1 MTKKNFLLKSA
12 RSTRWLP
19 VGALVLL
26 AQAGY
31 AQTSFNRWE
40 AGTSGSTTTRARRA
54 APSVSSAATST
65 TEQPATAAAESV
77 RRTPP
82 AVAAYSK
89 PLRRGLGQRLRAS
102 AYSTPDAEFYQYAWQ
117 HLHYPPSALQA
128 GLSGQVLVRLNVNSA
143 GDVIDSEVLS
153 ADIQQAASAKTTSA
167 AATGKAAMRQSAE
180 DLLWGLRFE
189 PAAGTTQ
196 EDVPVRYVIQ

>member
-1 MTKKNFLLKSA
+1 MTTKTFLPRTA
-12 RSTRWLP
+12 PIRRWLP

-26 AQAGY
+26 AQVSY
-31 AQTSFNRWE
+31 AQMSFNRWE
-40 AGTSGSTTTRARRA
+40 AGTSTPKAAPARRA
-54 APSVSSAATST
+54 APPAGNADAPANEPPT
-65 TEQPATAAAESV
+65 TTAAEPT
-77 RRTPP
+77 RRTLP
-82 AVAAYSK
+82 AVAAYSR

-102 AYSTPDAEFYQYAWQ
+102 AYSTSDAEFYQYAWQ
-117 HLHYPPSALQA
+117 HLHYPSSALQA

-153 ADIQQAASAKTTSA
+153 ADIQQAAGAKTAPA
-167 AATGKAAMRQSAE
+167 AGKAAMRQSAE

>member
-1 MTKKNFLLKSA
+1 MTTKNVSSRKP
-12 RSTRWLP
+12 RTQRWLP
-19 VGALVLL
+19 LGALVLL
-26 AQAGY
+26 AQAGH
-31 AQTSFNRWE
+31 AQMSFNRWE
-40 AGTSGSTTTRARRA
+40 SGTSSPTATPARRPA
-54 APSVSSAATST
+54 KRATAPADAPAPAATT
-65 TEQPATAAAESV
+65 ATPEAP

-89 PLRRGLGQRLRAS
+89 PLRRGLGQRVRTS
-102 AYSTPDAEFYQYAWQ
+102 AYSAPDAEFYRYAWQ
-117 HLHYPPSALQA
+117 HLRYPATALQA

-153 ADIQQAASAKTTSA
+153 ADIQQAGSGKQGTTTA
-167 AATGKAAMRQSAE
+167 GKAAMRQSAE

>member
-1 MTKKNFLLKSA
+1 MTTKTILSHKA
-12 RSTRWLP
+12 RIQRWLP

-31 AQTSFNRWE
+31 AQMSFNRWE
-40 AGTSGSTTTRARRA
+40 GGTSSPTDTPVRKSGKRATADATSSAGTTT
-54 APSVSSAATST
+54 ATP
-65 TEQPATAAAESV
+65 EPA

-89 PLRRGLGQRLRAS
+89 PLRRGLGQRVRAS
-102 AYSTPDAEFYQYAWQ
+102 AYSAPDAEFYRYAWQ
-117 HLHYPPSALQA
+117 HLHYPATALQA

-153 ADIQQAASAKTTSA
+153 TDIRQAAIGKEAAASA
-167 AATGKAAMRQSAE
+167 GKAAMRQSAE
-180 DLLWGLRFE
+180 DLLWGLHFE

>member
-1 MTKKNFLLKSA
+1 MTTKNVSSSKT
-12 RSTRWLP
+12 RTQRWLP

-31 AQTSFNRWE
+31 AQMSFNRWE
-40 AGTSGSTTTRARRA
+40 GGTSSPTDTPVRKSGKRAAATADATLPAATTTA
-54 APSVSSAATST
+54 AP
-65 TEQPATAAAESV
+65 EPA

-82 AVAAYSK
+82 TVAAYSK

-102 AYSTPDAEFYQYAWQ
+102 AYSAPDAEYYTYAWQ
-117 HLHYPPSALQA
+117 HLRYPATALQA

-153 ADIQQAASAKTTSA
+153 ADIRQAANRKEASA
-167 AATGKAAMRQSAE
+167 AAGKAAMRQSAE
-180 DLLWGLRFE
+180 DLLWGLHFE
-189 PAAGTTQ
+189 PATGTTQ

>member
-1 MTKKNFLLKSA
+1 MTTNVSSFKT
-12 RSTRWLP
+12 RTQRWLP

-31 AQTSFNRWE
+31 AQMSFNRWE
-40 AGTSGSTTTRARRA
+40 SGTSTPTDTPARKSGKRA
-54 APSVSSAATST
+54 AATADAT
-65 TEQPATAAAESV
+65 LPAATAATPEPA

-89 PLRRGLGQRLRAS
+89 PLRRGLGQRVRSS
-102 AYSTPDAEFYQYAWQ
+102 AYSAPDAEFYRYAWQ
-117 HLHYPPSALQA
+117 HLHYPATALQA

-153 ADIQQAASAKTTSA
+153 ADIQQTANKAETAASA
-167 AATGKAAMRQSAE
+167 GKAAMRQSAE
-180 DLLWGLRFE
+180 DLLWGLHFE

>member
-1 MTKKNFLLKSA
+1 MTTTNLYSLKTRA
-12 RSTRWLP
+12 QRWLP

-31 AQTSFNRWE
+31 AQMSFNRWE
-40 AGTSGSTTTRARRA
+40 GGTSSPTDTPVRKSGKRA
-54 APSVSSAATST
+54 A
-65 TEQPATAAAESV
+65 ATADATLPVATATPEPV

-89 PLRRGLGQRLRAS
+89 PLRRGLGQRVRAS
-102 AYSTPDAEFYQYAWQ
+102 AYSAPDAEFYRYAWQ
-117 HLHYPPSALQA
+117 HLRYPATALQA

-153 ADIQQAASAKTTSA
+153 ADIRQAPTGKEASA
-167 AATGKAAMRQSAE
+167 AAGKAAMRQGAA
-180 DLLWGLRFE
+180 DLLWGLHFE

>member
-1 MTKKNFLLKSA
+1 MTTKNFSPKTA
-12 RSTRWLP
+12 RINRWLP

-31 AQTSFNRWE
+31 AQMSFNRWE
-40 AGTSGSTTTRARRA
+40 AGTSTPTATPTRRA
-54 APSVSSAATST
+54 SHPTGSAVTSA
-65 TEQPATAAAESV
+65 TEQPAAAESV

-89 PLRRGLGQRLRAS
+89 PLRRGLGQRLRAN
-102 AYSTPDAEFYQYAWQ
+102 AYSAPDAEFYQYAWQ
-117 HLHYPPSALQA
+117 HLRYPATALKA

-153 ADIQQAASAKTTSA
+153 TDIQQAANAATA
-167 AATGKAAMRQSAE
+167 AAAGKAAMRQSAE

>member
-1 MTKKNFLLKSA
+1 MTTNNVYSPKT
-12 RSTRWLP
+12 RTQRWLP

-31 AQTSFNRWE
+31 AQMSFNRWE
-40 AGTSGSTTTRARRA
+40 GGTSSPTDTPARRPA
-54 APSVSSAATST
+54 KRAAATADAPS
-65 TEQPATAAAESV
+65 TAASTATPEAA
-77 RRTPP
+77 RRTSP

-89 PLRRGLGQRLRAS
+89 PLRRGLGQRVRTS
-102 AYSTPDAEFYQYAWQ
+102 AYSAPDAEFYRYAWQ
-117 HLHYPPSALQA
+117 HLRYPATALQA

-153 ADIQQAASAKTTSA
+153 TDIQQNSNGKQAAASA
-167 AATGKAAMRQSAE
+167 GKAAMRQSAE

-189 PAAGTTQ
+189 PATGTTQ